1 MSVQTERKLTMSR
14 AIAEAIGQEMERD
27 PSVFVMGE
35 DIGVYGGIFSATQGL
50 LDKFGPERVMDTPIS
65 ETGFVGAALG
75 AASEG
80 MRPIAEIMFV
90 DFFGVC
96 MDQIYNHIA
105 KNIYFSGGNVKMPLV
120 LMAGAGAGYND
131 AGQHSQSLWGLFAH
145 VPGLKVVAPST
156 PYDAKGLMISAI
168 RDDNPVL
175 YIFHKGLMGLGWM
188 TLVKDTTGP
197 VPEEPYAIPLGQADI
212 KREGKDVTIVSLSMG
227 VYHALDA
234 ARELAQDGIE
244 AEVLDLRTLVPL
256 DRAAIINSVKKTHRL
271 LVVDE
276 DYRSYG
282 MSGEVAATV
291 AESALEY
298 LDAPIKRLAV
308 PDVPIPFSRP
318 LEQFVLP
325 DAPKI
330 VRAVKELLEA

>member
-1 MSVQTERKLTMSR
+1 MPVQTERKLTMAK
-14 AIAEAIGQEMERD
+14 AIAEAISQEMERD

-35 DIGVYGGIFSATQGL
+35 DVGVYGGIFSATQGL

-65 ETGFVGAALG
+65 ETGFIGAALG
-75 AASEG
+75 AAAEG
-80 MRPIAEIMFV
+80 MRPIAEIMFI

-105 KNIYFSGGNVKMPLV
+105 KNIYFSGGNLKMPLV
-120 LMAGAGAGYND
+120 LTAAAGGGYND
-131 AGQHSQSLWGLFAH
+131 AGQHSQCLWGLFAH

-156 PYDAKGLMISAI
+156 PYDAKGLMTAAI

-188 TLVKDTTGP
+188 TLVKDATGP
-197 VPEEPYAIPLGQADI
+197 VPEEPYTIPLGKADI

-227 VYHALDA
+227 VYRSLEA
-234 ARELAQDGIE
+234 AEELAKEGIDV
-244 AEVLDLRTLVPL
+244 EVLDLRTLVPL
-256 DRAAIINSVKKTHRL
+256 DREAIINSVRKTHRL

-282 MSGEVAATV
+282 MTGEVAATV
-291 AESALEY
+291 AEHALEY